1 MSEKIINFAIVGCGA
16 IADFHAQ
23 AIKNIENAR
32 LIGACDKNIKNAE
45 SFTQKYGIK
54 CYESFE
60 QMLCDKDIDAV
71 CICTPSLFHKEGAL
85 AALRAGKHVVIEKPM
100 AFTKSDAEEIAKAV
114 ESSNKVLTSVAQLRF
129 SDDFIKAKA
138 LIENGEL
145 GRLLLCDLYMKYW
158 RDESYYA
165 SSNWKGTLKFDG
177 GGALMNQGIHGI
189 DALLYLVGDAKVVCA
204 KNKTVYHD
212 IEVEDMSLSMLEFDC
227 GAMGVIEGTT
237 CIKPGFE
244 RKIEIMGTKG
254 ALIIK
259 EDKIEKLV
267 LNGKT
272 IIDNESAEV
281 AGTASDPT
289 AMSFELHRR
298 QLTNFIGAIN
308 EGRPLVID
316 VYEGARPVSLI
327 EEIYNKGKNLQ
338 WLE

>member
-1 MSEKIINFAIVGCGA
+1 MSVKIINFGIVGCGA

-23 AIKNIENAR
+23 AIESLENAR
-32 LIGACDKNIKNAE
+32 LIGACDKNIKNTEA
-45 SFTQKYGIK
+45 FTNKYGIK

-60 QMLCDKDIDAV
+60 QMLSDNDIDAV
-71 CICTPSLFHKEGAL
+71 CICTPSCFHNENAIASLK
-85 AALRAGKHVVIEKPM
+85 AGKHVAVEKPM
-100 AFTKSDAEEIAKAV
+100 AFTKKQAEEIANAV
-114 ESSNKVLTSVAQLRF
+114 QSSKKVLTSIAQLRF
-129 SDDFIKAKA
+129 SDDFIKAKE
-138 LIENGEL
+138 LIEKGKL

-158 RDESYYA
+158 RDECYYA
-165 SSNWKGTLKFDG
+165 SSDWKGTLKFDG
-177 GGALMNQGIHGI
+177 GGVLMNQGIHGV
-189 DALLYLVGDAKVVCA
+189 DALLYLVGDAKVICA

-212 IEVEDMSLSMLEFDC
+212 IEVEDLSIAMLEFDC

-244 RKIEIMGTKG
+244 RKIEIMGTTG

-267 LNGKT
+267 IDGNTL
-272 IIDNESAEV
+272 IDNTDAEV

-298 QLTNFIGAIN
+298 QLENFINAIN
-308 EGRPLVID
+308 QGMPLVID

-327 EEIYNKGKNLQ
+327 EEIYNKGNK
-338 WLE
+338 